1 MGGGEVALASWFG
14 KTACFALFVFIQ
26 LTLCP
31 KSLLLQVFYIY
42 KLSNSLKAA
51 GDRGLADGP
60 TAGGGAGPEAAA
72 ALPIPTA
79 LLPAAANQ
87 GHSGAL

>member
-1 MGGGEVALASWFG
+1 MLCPREKPGWLPASGKRFFDMGGGEVALASWFG
-14 KTACFALFVFIQ
+14 KTACFALFLFIQ

-51 GDRGLADGP
+51 G
-60 TAGGGAGPEAAA
+60 
-72 ALPIPTA
+72 
-79 LLPAAANQ
+79 
-87 GHSGAL
+87 